1 MSRSPTFRPDVA
13 ASVWT
18 CASSTVA
25 AALGMAGLVLTGCVG
40 DRTSDGD
47 PAVVGDGAGVPIVS
61 VTVPPERLT
70 PFCQAMIDLSE
81 RLETD
86 PPDDTAALIIE
97 TYEGVGG
104 DVPAEIAVEFA
115 AVLDALRRGSV
126 ATVPSDS
133 ASAVTATTLPTP
145 TTEATNGEP
154 ITPEGDEF
162 FDEGYTPDDDPARR
176 VNAYVEFACRDSAN
190 NPGPPATAPLDDIT
204 TDITTDI
211 TAAG

>member
-104 DVPAEIAVEFA
+104 DVPAEDRGRVRRRPGRSPTWVGGHGAVRLCVGRDRDHA
-115 AVLDALRRGSV
+115 PNAHDR
-126 ATVPSDS
+126 
-133 ASAVTATTLPTP
+133 
-145 TTEATNGEP
+145 
-154 ITPEGDEF
+154 GDEWRA
-162 FDEGYTPDDDPARR
+162 DHSRG
-176 VNAYVEFACRDSAN
+176 
-190 NPGPPATAPLDDIT
+190 
-204 TDITTDI
+204 
-211 TAAG
+211 